1 MDDHRKSFV
10 ICFTAMMQDPYFV
23 ASNLFQAVG
32 FYNFISEFFWGP
44 NFNWTGCNLCAKPV
58 FAFL

>member
-1 MDDHRKSFV
+1 
-10 ICFTAMMQDPYFV
+10 MMQDPYFV

-58 FAFL
+58 FAFLVSFNPPSAHLIDA